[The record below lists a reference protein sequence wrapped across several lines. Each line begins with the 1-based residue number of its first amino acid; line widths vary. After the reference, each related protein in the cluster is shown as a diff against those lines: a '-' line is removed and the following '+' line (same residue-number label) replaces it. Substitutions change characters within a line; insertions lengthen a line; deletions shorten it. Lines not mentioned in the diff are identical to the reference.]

1 MGTTGY
7 IHPAIGRR
15 RAGVLMLSGLVL
27 AGHGATGT
35 AAASGEKEIGSTA
48 MGGPMRLGVTG
59 MDVVTIYTPGSSESH
74 IEHRLPRT
82 PAEQFEEWARTR
94 LAPEDDR
101 GSLQV
106 TVVKASLTEEELP
119 AGKGFSA
126 FFRDEQSRLVHVEFE
141 GVFHFSHPERGGS
154 MTITV
159 MSEYEHSIAE
169 SASTSE
175 ADKVRMGVVTEGLAL
190 FDQEFRRQLRE
201 ASASGW
207 PLLGG

>member
-141 GVFHFSHPERGGS
+141 GVFHFSHPERG
-154 MTITV
+154 
-159 MSEYEHSIAE
+159 
-169 SASTSE
+169 ASTSE